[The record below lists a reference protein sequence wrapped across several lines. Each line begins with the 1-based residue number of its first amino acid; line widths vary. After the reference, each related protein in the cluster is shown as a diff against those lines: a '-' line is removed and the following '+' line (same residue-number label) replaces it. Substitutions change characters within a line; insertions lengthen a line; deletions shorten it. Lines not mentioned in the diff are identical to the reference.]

1 MKINTPKVQK
11 KVAKKAAKKDLE
23 KTLTERFLEVITQ
36 LGHDAGRVGD
46 DITKA
51 GKTIAKKLAK
61 KVAHVQEA
69 VGLKDSPESKWD
81 KKVDSVKAQKG
92 AKVDKVS
99 KNDKA
104 GNKETVAIKVP
115 KLQPAK
121 TKVAKAK
128 PEVAKPKPVAQSVK
142 VTPITSEAHAAQ
154 ALSKTT
160 AAKPLATANSTDANK
175 TAVAKAST
183 PVKKRASRA
192 KSNAAAFPVDPEMPE
207 TEKPV

>member
-61 KVAHVQEA
+61 KVAHVSEA
-69 VGLKDSPESKWD
+69 VGLKETPESKWD
-81 KKVDSVKAQKG
+81 KKVNAVKTEKA
-92 AKVDKVS
+92 D

-104 GNKETVAIKVP
+104 SKNEKVGKKEVAAIKVA
-115 KLQPAK
+115 KQQVVK
-121 TKVAKAK
+121 TKVAKSK
-128 PEVAKPKPVAQSVK
+128 PEVSKPKPVAQSVK

-154 ALSKTT
+154 ALSK
-160 AAKPLATANSTDANK
+160 ANAKPSDRTTSTESNKPDAKATA
-175 TAVAKAST
+175 
-183 PVKKRASRA
+183 PVKKRASKA
-192 KSNAAAFPVDPEMPE
+192 QPKAAAFPVDPEMPE